1 MCSVQGTGFPLPERD
16 RLGLRG
22 LVPPRVMDVDA
33 QARKVYED
41 FQKRPTPLDK
51 WLYLQ
56 ALQDRNET
64 LFYKV
69 IIDHVEE
76 TAPIIYTP
84 TVGEVCLQY
93 SRLYRRARGM
103 FFSVEDVGNMHAM
116 CYNWPSD
123 RVDVIVVTDG
133 SRILGLGDLGVQG
146 MGIPI
151 GKLDL
156 YVAGAGLH
164 PSYVLPI
171 CLDVGTDNETLRN
184 DPWYLGVPRPRLQG
198 DAYIQAVDELV
209 AALHSRWPNALLQF
223 EDFSTDHALT
233 LLERYRD
240 GPLACFNDD
249 IQGTASVVLGGV
261 YGALAAQGMPNS
273 AITQQKFLVCGAG
286 SAGMGI
292 ASALCSAMQK
302 HGLSREEAL
311 RQFCV
316 MDIGGVIG
324 QSRAHVDRAA
334 LPFASRDVPDG
345 LHLEEAIE
353 AFKPTA
359 LLGLS
364 TVKGLFSEKALRMM
378 SQLNARPLI
387 LPLSNPTS
395 RSECTCEQA
404 AVASEGRAIFA
415 CGSPFPDHVM
425 PDGTVVRANQGNNF
439 FVFPGV
445 GLGAALCGAARVT
458 DGMLIAAAEALPT
471 LLTAADHAAA
481 RIYPRVSDIRRV
493 STAVACAVIRAAAAE
508 GVVRNSEARRMLET
522 GMDDTLLQRWIVS
535 KMYTPAYVPLV
546 QSHK

>member
-1 MCSVQGTGFPLPERD
+1 M
-16 RLGLRG
+16 
-22 LVPPRVMDVDA
+22 RVAHAWVCVRA
-33 QARKVYED
+33 HQVYED
-41 FQKRPTPLDK
+41 FQKRPTNLDK

-64 LFYKV
+64 LFYAV

-103 FFSVEDVGNMHAM
+103 FFSTEDSGNMHAM

-171 CLDVGTDNETLRN
+171 CLDVGTDNEALRN

-198 DAYIQAVDELV
+198 DAYIAAVDELV

-249 IQGTASVVLGGV
+249 IQGTAAVVLGGV
-261 YGALAAQGMPNS
+261 YGALAAQGLPKA
-273 AITQQKFLVCGAG
+273 AITEQRFLVCGAG

-302 HGLSREEAL
+302 HGLSREDAL
-311 RQFCV
+311 RRFCV
-316 MDIGGVIG
+316 LDVGGVIG
-324 QSRAHVDRAA
+324 HTRQGVDRAA
-334 LPFASRDVPDG
+334 APFASVDIKDG
-345 LHLEEAIE
+345 LHLDDAIE

-364 TVKGLFSEKALRMM
+364 TVKGLFSERALKLMA
-378 SQLNARPLI
+378 QFNARPLI
-387 LPLSNPTS
+387 MPLSNPTS

-439 FVFPGV
+439 FIFPGL
-445 GLGAALCGAARVT
+445 GLGAAVCGASKVT
-458 DGMLIAAAEALPT
+458 DSMLIAAAEALPT
-471 LLTAADHAAA
+471 LLTTADHAAA
-481 RIYPRVSDIRRV
+481 RIYPKVKDIRNV
-493 STAVACAVIRAAAAE
+493 STAVACAVLRAAAE
-508 GVVRNSEARRMLET
+508 DGVVRNGETRRLLES
-522 GMDDTLLQRWIVS
+522 GADDFVLRAWLNS
-535 KMYTPAYVPLV
+535 KMYSPSYVPLV